1 MGKKKSK
8 KKTTTKGRRKDSA
21 KKALPESHA
30 HRPPPAILPGVD
42 PVAEFQERLA
52 RNTRT
57 IATRG
62 LNYNPAYAGV
72 APTPPPDVTDE
83 ERMLAQFETQHNS
96 TPEAYEIK
104 QEVKKISEKVAM
116 TKEEKMKKWLKDNGY
131 LGKD

>member
-1 MGKKKSK
+1 
-8 KKTTTKGRRKDSA
+8 
-21 KKALPESHA
+21 
-30 HRPPPAILPGVD
+30 LPGVD
-42 PVAEFQERLA
+42 PVAEFQERLQ

-62 LNYNPAYAGV
+62 LNYNPQFLGV

-83 ERMLAQFETQHNS
+83 ERQLAQFETQHNS
-96 TPEAYEIK
+96 TPEAHEIRA
-104 QEVKKISEKVAM
+104 EVKAISQKVAM